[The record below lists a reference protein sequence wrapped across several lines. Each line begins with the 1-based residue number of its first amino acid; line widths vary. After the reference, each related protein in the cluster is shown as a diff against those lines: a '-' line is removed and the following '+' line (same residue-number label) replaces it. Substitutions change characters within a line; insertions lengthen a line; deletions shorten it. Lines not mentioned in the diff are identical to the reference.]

1 MPDSRPEW
9 VTSKGFGRVLL
20 TLIPVIWL
28 VVAVFVAVLCRM
40 SARGDAALATRP
52 EPGTPSQSFPGLVLF
67 EDRSEYRPSDERLG
81 RRVSAGASGDRRSRC
96 VVG

>member
-1 MPDSRPEW
+1 M
-9 VTSKGFGRVLL
+9 LL

-28 VVAVFVAVLCRM
+28 VVAVFVVVLCRTA
-40 SARGDAALATRP
+40 ARGDAALAARQ
-52 EPGTPSQSFPGLVLF
+52 EPGTPSQAFPGLVLF

-81 RRVSAGASGDRRSRC
+81 RRVSAGSPGDRRSRC